1 MRSLQQNKLYHEYC
15 GQLYS
20 SKPVYVWDGRFI
32 EYGLRNPMEC
42 RPSAFSYDSF
52 RDIMKSLDFDYP
64 RAENQL
70 PLSSAKLSIEEM
82 NSHIAFLE
90 VLLMEGK

>member
-1 MRSLQQNKLYHEYC
+1 MRSLQQNKLYHELC

-32 EYGLRNPMEC
+32 EYGLRNPMVF

-52 RDIMKSLDFDYP
+52 RDLIKSLDFDYP
-64 RAENQL
+64 RGENKL
-70 PLSSAKLSIEEM
+70 PISSAKLSTEDM
-82 NSHIAFLE
+82 NSHITFLE

>member
-1 MRSLQQNKLYHEYC
+1 MRSLQQNKLYHELC

-20 SKPVYVWDGRFI
+20 SKPISIYDGRFTV
-32 EYGLRNPMEC
+32 YGLRNPMVF

-64 RAENQL
+64 RAENEL
-70 PLSSAKLSIEEM
+70 PISSAKLSTEDM
-82 NSHIAFLE
+82 NSHITFLE